1 MNPTRIER
9 MTLRKQAETGISRS
23 TTELRVLFPL
33 CSVMAII
40 IICLGVFAT
49 RIFFF
54 FIQKNETTTTTTTT
68 WTYVT
73 DSLLSIHD
81 KL

>member
-1 MNPTRIER
+1 
-9 MTLRKQAETGISRS
+9 
-23 TTELRVLFPL
+23 L

-68 WTYVT
+68 TWTYVT

>member
-1 MNPTRIER
+1 
-9 MTLRKQAETGISRS
+9 
-23 TTELRVLFPL
+23 VLSYGYHHHL
-33 CSVMAII
+33 SGCV
-40 IICLGVFAT
+40 CYEN
-49 RIFFF
+49 FFF

>member
-1 MNPTRIER
+1 M
-9 MTLRKQAETGISRS
+9 KK
-23 TTELRVLFPL
+23 FPL
-33 CSVMAII
+33 GSK
-40 IICLGVFAT
+40 
-49 RIFFF
+49 
-54 FIQKNETTTTTTTT
+54 QNETTTTT